1 LSQNGLWDSVQFFLR
16 STCHAPSVSLHQEA
30 LVRLKG
36 GELTRQPTALK
47 NQKFNQKPCQELFSK
62 NRHAK
67 LNSYK
72 ELLWPA
78 HSRAPCE
85 RDLRYY
91 DVTCRHSSAMMPGKR
106 TARER
111 SGNQKDWAPVGEMAE
126 FAYIVLAR
134 APKQKNPALFR
145 KQGFIYCL

>member
-1 LSQNGLWDSVQFFLR
+1 LPQNGLWDSVQFFLR

-67 LNSYK
+67 LNSYVSDTVVEFQPFLDGHYLTEK
-72 ELLWPA
+72 GKNMLWEPLGFNFFAPLAIGLYLCNILLFLILKGV
-78 HSRAPCE
+78 E
-85 RDLRYY
+85 
-91 DVTCRHSSAMMPGKR
+91 T
-106 TARER
+106 
-111 SGNQKDWAPVGEMAE
+111 
-126 FAYIVLAR
+126 
-134 APKQKNPALFR
+134 NP
-145 KQGFIYCL
+145 